1 MNLKKIIK
9 EQLGQHKKNIISEMA
24 VSDYCKKAF
33 SSIGPELP
41 FCEAAE
47 NYIKNEV
54 ETSGKFK
61 KKVIFEKFRN
71 GVANFSNDEQNLDDL
86 QIKIE
91 EVSENHPI
99 MKEGIEEIKVINGLI
114 EPNCPNVSKVFER
127 QLSTFKNKVQL
138 YFSENEK
145 YSITNRLDTN
155 YSAIAVLFTKFFQHK
170 GAFDSTKE
178 KLNNINWGEISK
190 NWIDH
195 SFNPSIEFKDIRSD
209 EDMKDNKK
217 ILSTLNFVELCRIY
231 FNNVILFNSKDI
243 RDSVNKVLVDV
254 RRRGFESENEFEKKY
269 LDEKKEFMRLAKD
282 YGFADRFL
290 GIDFIYKG
298 KDFWIPVQ
306 VKSSPT
312 EATFL
317 ISSLGCKT
325 YVVAQKDGK
334 TFRINTLH
342 SGELTH

>member
-1 MNLKKIIK
+1 MNLEKIIK
-9 EQLGQHKKNIISEMA
+9 EQLSQFKKNIISEMA
-24 VSDYCKKAF
+24 ISDYCKKTF
-33 SSIGPELP
+33 SPIGPELP

-54 ETSGKFK
+54 ETSGNFK

-71 GVANFSNDEQNLDDL
+71 GIANFSSDEQNLEDL

-91 EVSENHPI
+91 EITENHPI
-99 MKEGIEEIKVINGLI
+99 MKEGIEEIKTVNGLI

-138 YFSENEK
+138 YFTENEK
-145 YSITNRLDTN
+145 YSVTNRLDTN
-155 YSAIAVLFTKFFQHK
+155 YSAISVLFTKFFQHK
-170 GAFDSTKE
+170 GAFDSVE
-178 KLNNINWGEISK
+178 KKLDEINWDEIAK

-195 SFNPSIEFKDIRSD
+195 SFNPSLKFRDIRSD
-209 EDMKDNKK
+209 KDKKDNKK
-217 ILSTLNFVELCRIY
+217 ILSTLSFNELCRIY

-243 RDSVNKVLVDV
+243 RDSVNHVLQDV
-254 RRRGFESENEFEKKY
+254 RKRGFDSENDFEKKY

-298 KDFWIPVQ
+298 KDLWIPVQ

-325 YVVAQKDGK
+325 YVIAQKTGK
-334 TFRINTLH
+334 TFKINTLH
-342 SGELTH
+342 NEGLSY